1 MSKAAELAALIANVN
16 KGSSLAAKNFVI
28 NGNCSV
34 NQRGSISM
42 AHDGTTESYG
52 VDRFNFRM
60 QNADELDGTLSQATD
75 APTGTGLTTSLKW
88 TTGTA
93 ESAIASNEIVDVHQK
108 IEAQNLQS
116 LDFGSSDAK
125 PIALSFYVKS
135 SQTGTFA
142 FNLYEEDDNRNIGGT
157 YTISSADTWE
167 YKSFSFAGDTGGTI
181 DNNNGAGIWVVFAL
195 AAGSDYKGTDN
206 TTGWATTPNTRFHHG
221 HAQDGVITTASA
233 TWQITG
239 VQLEI
244 GEKATEFEH
253 EPFETTLLK
262 CQRYLQRWE
271 GTTSVSPYLADGRA
285 HSTAL
290 CITPFQFMT
299 QFRNPPSISING
311 AYTYDGTSQTVSSV
325 SLNGPM
331 PTSTGINWT
340 VSSGLTQHRVTQVY
354 LLDTSNVPYME
365 LEAEL

>member
-1 MSKAAELAALIANVN
+1 
-16 KGSSLAAKNFVI
+16 
-28 NGNCSV
+28 
-34 NQRGSISM
+34 
-42 AHDGTTESYG
+42 
-52 VDRFNFRM
+52 M
-60 QNADELDGTLSQATD
+60 QNADELDGTFSQATD
-75 APTGTGLTTSLKW
+75 APAGTGLTTSLKW

-93 ESAIASNEIVDVHQK
+93 ESAIASDEFVDIHQK

-125 PIALSFYVKS
+125 PVALSFYVKS

-142 FNLYEEDDNRNIGGT
+142 FNLYQEDDNRNIGGT
-157 YTISSADTWE
+157 YTISSANTWE
-167 YKSFSFAGDTGGTI
+167 YKSFSFAGDTVGII

-253 EPFETTLLK
+253 EPFETTLSKCHRYFHRWQADTASDSMCTGCMISDTLFLGDYFLK
-262 CQRYLQRWE
+262 ETMRQ
-271 GTTSVSPYLADGRA
+271 A
-285 HSTAL
+285 
-290 CITPFQFMT
+290 
-299 QFRNPPSISING
+299 PSISHV
-311 AYTYDGTSQTVSSV
+311 GTFKVRIKANDRACGNP
-325 SLNGPM
+325 SLNRATNQNVQMSLTLTADNNENGF
-331 PTSTGINWT
+331 GCFLKA
-340 VSSGLTQHRVTQVY
+340 SGDDADALVN
-354 LLDTSNVPYME
+354 LD
-365 LEAEL
+365 AEL